1 MGILNKLLFW
11 RKDDEFDFDKMAEHE
26 AGGDIFKVDD
36 LGLDQKP
43 AGLDE
48 KSPFD
53 DLDTEN
59 GQTLQSQSLPPHL
72 QQPRPSFTAR
82 RPTKTAVS
90 PGMGG
95 DRELELISSK
105 LDTVKAILTS
115 MDQRI
120 SNLERAAGVA
130 ERKERLW

>member
-26 AGGDIFKVDD
+26 SQGDIFKEDD
-36 LGLDQKP
+36 LGLDRKP

-53 DLDTEN
+53 DFGAEHE
-59 GQTLQSQSLPPHL
+59 QTLQSLPPHL

-82 RPTKTAVS
+82 QPPQTAAS
-90 PGMGG
+90 PAMGG